1 MTELLIFVLTEF
13 RSILWA
19 FRFLVLQE
27 DGFGNLLAE
36 EVDHKSWLIPTC
48 ALQHKLITYIANS
61 VPELHSKNFWFAVRN

>member
-48 ALQHKLITYIANS
+48 ALQHELITYIANS